1 MQALFIASAFGVLV
15 FLASAAALA
24 LEPSPQGLGVWHAS
38 LVALAALNA
47 ASGFMVLGGATALD
61 QGQSSVVAACA
72 AAGLA
77 SAVLA
82 TVAAMHLAAILEL
95 ELAPRAARQIVMLAL
110 ASGIIA
116 LIIAAKLG
124 QPPAD

>member
-1 MQALFIASAFGVLV
+1 MQALFIASAFGVLL

-24 LEPSPQGLGVWHAS
+24 LEPPLQGIGVWHLS
-38 LVALAALNA
+38 LVVLAALNA
-47 ASGFMVLGGATALD
+47 ASGFMVLGGAAALAER
-61 QGQSSVVAACA
+61 QESVVAGCA
-72 AAGLA
+72 AAGLV

-95 ELAPRAARQIVMLAL
+95 ELTQRAARQVVMLAL
-110 ASGIIA
+110 ASGVIA

-124 QPPAD
+124 ELPTD

>member
-1 MQALFIASAFGVLV
+1 MQALFIASAFGVLL

-24 LEPSPQGLGVWHAS
+24 LEPPPQGAGIWHLS
-38 LVALAALNA
+38 LVVLAAFNA
-47 ASGFMVLGGATALD
+47 ASGFTVLGGAAALD
-61 QGQSSVVAACA
+61 EGQGSVVAGCA

-95 ELAPRAARQIVMLAL
+95 ELTPRAARQVVMLAL
-110 ASGIIA
+110 ASGVIA
-116 LIIAAKLG
+116 LMIAARLG
-124 QPPAD
+124 QPPTG

>member
-24 LEPSPQGLGVWHAS
+24 LEPPPQALGVWHAS
-38 LVALAALNA
+38 LVVLAGLNA
-47 ASGFMVLGGATALD
+47 ASGFTVLGGGAALGE
-61 QGQSSVVAACA
+61 GQWSVVGGCA

-95 ELAPRAARQIVMLAL
+95 DLKPRAARQVVMLAL

-116 LIIAAKLG
+116 LTIAAKLG
-124 QPPAD
+124 QPPMD

>member
-47 ASGFMVLGGATALD
+47 ASGFMVLGGAAALD

>member
-24 LEPSPQGLGVWHAS
+24 LEPSPQGFGVWHAS
-38 LVALAALNA
+38 LVVLAALNA
-47 ASGFMVLGGATALD
+47 ASGFMVLGGAAALD

>member
-1 MQALFIASAFGVLV
+1 VHALLIASAFGVLV

-24 LEPSPQGLGVWHAS
+24 LEPPTQGLGVWHAS
-38 LVALAALNA
+38 LVVLAALNA
-47 ASGFMVLGGATALD
+47 ASGFMVLGGAAALD
-61 QGQSSVVAACA
+61 EGQWPVVAGCA

-95 ELAPRAARQIVMLAL
+95 ELTPIAARQVVMLAL

-116 LIIAAKLG
+116 LIIAARLG
-124 QPPAD
+124 QPPMD

>member
-1 MQALFIASAFGVLV
+1 VQALFIATAFGVLL

-24 LEPSPQGLGVWHAS
+24 LEPPPQGLGVWHVS
-38 LVALAALNA
+38 LIVLAALNA
-47 ASGFMVLGGATALD
+47 ASGFMVLGGAAALD
-61 QGQSSVVAACA
+61 DGQWSVVAGCA

-95 ELAPRAARQIVMLAL
+95 EVAPRAARQMVMLTL
-110 ASGIIA
+110 AAGIIA
-116 LIIAAKLG
+116 LMIAARLG

>member
-24 LEPSPQGLGVWHAS
+24 LEPSPQGLGVWHA
-38 LVALAALNA
+38 VAVVLAALNA
-47 ASGFMVLGGATALD
+47 ASGFMVLGGQPLSIKD
-61 QGQSSVVAACA
+61 NRPSFAACA

>member
-1 MQALFIASAFGVLV
+1 MLALFIASAFGVLV

-24 LEPSPQGLGVWHAS
+24 LEPPPQGLGMWHAS
-38 LVALAALNA
+38 LVVLAALNA
-47 ASGFMVLGGATALD
+47 ASGFMVLGGAAALGE
-61 QGQSSVVAACA
+61 GQWSVVAGCA
-72 AAGLA
+72 AAGVA

-95 ELAPRAARQIVMLAL
+95 ELTPRAARQVAMLAL

-116 LIIAAKLG
+116 LMIAARLG
-124 QPPAD
+124 QPPMD